1 MTTQERTVY
10 NGLISREN
18 NSYWGHALE
27 NFRKTPT
34 DQHYRMLVKEL
45 QVAGRDD
52 RPIMEDILGKE
63 LCDQLMALPTPT
75 V

>member
-1 MTTQERTVY
+1 MTTQERNVY
-10 NGLISREN
+10 NGLINRKH

-34 DQHYRMLVKEL
+34 SQHYRMLVKEL
-45 QVAGRDD
+45 QSQGRDD
-52 RPIMEDILGKE
+52 RHILEDILGEDLTEQVMK
-63 LCDQLMALPTPT
+63 LPTPA